1 MKKQCL
7 KKLTGAFAF
16 AIAAVLFG
24 APSSPMVEPVPTV
37 GGDALAYAPCSLEY
51 MAMGTT
57 QLLGSFAES
66 FVGPYVTQWVS
77 GYVDIVYDQAV
88 QDYLSCRYG

>member
-1 MKKQCL
+1 MKKQGF

-24 APSSPMVEPVPTV
+24 APSSPVVDSVPTV
-37 GGDALAYAPCSLEY
+37 GGDALGYAPCAVEY

-57 QLLGSFAES
+57 QLLGSFAEP
-66 FVGPYVTQWVS
+66 FVGPYVTQWVANH
-77 GYVDIVYDQAV
+77 VDSLYQQAL
-88 QDYLSCRYG
+88 QDFLSCRYG